1 VRLLGGAAVLLGVI
15 GLMSHGANGRPS
27 AEPTGETFVE
37 PPVVSS
43 EAGILD
49 TTVKVQVVRTNIGG
63 RDVTLRA
70 YDGLYIP
77 PTLRVRPGDTLR
89 LHFVNAIDHATNIHY
104 HGMNVSPRGSS
115 DNIFLHVRP
124 GEAFDYRVVIPKSQS
139 PGLYWY
145 HSHAHSQS
153 AYQVMSGMSG
163 AIIVEGLLDPLPQL
177 RGIRERVM
185 LLKDIQIT
193 STGTVPTKI
202 SNSAATTR
210 TINGKVAPTIM
221 IRPGE
226 TQLWRI
232 GNIGANIYYRLRLD
246 GHAMYEIARDG
257 DRQNQPIRRE
267 EVFLPAAS
275 RAEVLIQGGPP
286 GVYQLRTLG
295 YDTGPAGNQ
304 YPEVVL
310 ATLISQGDAQQPIAL
325 PSRLPA
331 VEDLRTRPITRK
343 RLIVFSENAD
353 GSTYYINGKTYDPN
367 RIDTEVELGDLEEWT
382 VRNDSDEDHTFH
394 IHQTDF
400 QVVEDNG
407 KPVPFTGYRETMN
420 VLRRGSVKL
429 LIPFTDPVIVGK
441 FVYHCHIL
449 NHEDNG
455 MMATIVVRDSKLKRA
470 GAR

>member
-1 VRLLGGAAVLLGVI
+1 LLGVI
-15 GLMSHGANGRPS
+15 GLVSYGANGRPS
-27 AEPTGETFVE
+27 GEQIGETFVE

-43 EAGILD
+43 KAGVLD
-49 TTVKVQVVRTNIGG
+49 TTLKVEMVKTNIGG
-63 RDVTLRA
+63 REVTLRA
-70 YDGLYIP
+70 YNGLYIP
-77 PTLRVRPGDTLR
+77 PTLRVRPGDTIRLR
-89 LHFVNAIDHATNIHY
+89 VVNAIDRATNVHY
-104 HGMNVSPRGSS
+104 HGMHVSPRGNS
-115 DNIFLHVRP
+115 DNVFLHLRP

-145 HSHAHSQS
+145 HSHAHYES

-163 AIIVEGLLDPLPQL
+163 AIIVEGLLDPLPEL

-193 STGTVPTKI
+193 SAGTVPTNI
-202 SNSAATTR
+202 SNNTATTR
-210 TINGKVAPTIM
+210 TINGRVAPTIT

-232 GNIGANIYYRLRLD
+232 GNISANIYYRLRLD
-246 GHAMYEIARDG
+246 GHTMYEIARDG

-267 EVFLPAAS
+267 EVLLPAAS
-275 RAEVLIQGGPP
+275 RTEVLVQGGPP

-310 ATLISQGDAQQPIAL
+310 ATLISRGDAQHPVVL
-325 PSRLPA
+325 PSRLPP
-331 VEDLRTRPITRK
+331 VEDLRTRPIARK
-343 RLIVFSENAD
+343 RVIVFSETAD
-353 GSTYYINGKTYDPN
+353 GNTYYINGKAYDPN
-367 RIDTEVELGDLEEWT
+367 RIDTEAELGDLEEWT
-382 VRNDSDEDHTFH
+382 IRNDSDEDHTFH

-407 KPVPFTGYRETMN
+407 KSVSFTGYRETMN
-420 VLRRGSVKL
+420 VLRRGSIKL

-449 NHEDNG
+449 NHEDKG
-455 MMATIVVRDSKLKRA
+455 MMATIVVRDSKLNRGRA
-470 GAR
+470 R